1 MHGLRHAVLAA
12 DSEVPQARPTRSHAG
27 PGPAAGPL
35 QRSIRVR
42 VTRLR
47 NSPAPRPLPQSGRAL
62 RGTGSTR
69 LPSGPAG
76 PGRLG
81 CWAGLEA
88 DQGGQ
93 PPAALSPPLPSRPC
107 RLSVLPTLTSPA
119 AGAAAL
125 PERLRRRLPSARL
138 VRAVPAAFRRG
149 RKARHGQGPRLR
161 RGSRGAA
168 QRHPHACPAHPPEP
182 SPAHPLRCRIR
193 KCGWGWGAESAVRS
207 GRRCVGGEGEWRRQR
222 SRASG

>member
-47 NSPAPRPLPQSGRAL
+47 NSPAPPAGPEAAAAVRPSPARDREHSPAESPPLHRA
-62 RGTGSTR
+62 
-69 LPSGPAG
+69 GPPG

-107 RLSVLPTLTSPA
+107 RLSVLRTLTSPA

-125 PERLRRRLPSARL
+125 PERMRRLRPSAHL
-138 VRAVPAAFRRG
+138 VRAVPAAFRWG

-161 RGSRGAA
+161 RGSRGA
-168 QRHPHACPAHPPEP
+168 RPCPPTSAPMP
-182 SPAHPLRCRIR
+182 SPPT
-193 KCGWGWGAESAVRS
+193 
-207 GRRCVGGEGEWRRQR
+207 
-222 SRASG
+222 